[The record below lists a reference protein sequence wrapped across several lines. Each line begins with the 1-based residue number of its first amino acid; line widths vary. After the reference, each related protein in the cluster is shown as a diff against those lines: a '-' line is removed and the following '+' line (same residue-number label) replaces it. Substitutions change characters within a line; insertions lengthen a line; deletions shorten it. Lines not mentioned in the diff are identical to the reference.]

1 MSAVEQE
8 NWLQQNTVDCRRYA
22 ARLSPRACAG
32 FRSRAFDGC
41 AGCEH
46 AERPAANNQSA
57 SNPPARKHHKNRMQR
72 PQGANVKVEKLVL
85 AFETPEARGT
95 LRRLRAAA
103 AKNKTTLVDEV
114 MIYIEACLDNQGV
127 K

>member
-1 MSAVEQE
+1 MNVAEQE
-8 NWLQQNTVDCRRYA
+8 SWLRHNTVECRRYA

-32 FRSRAFDGC
+32 FRARAFDGC

-46 AERPAANNQSA
+46 AERPLA
-57 SNPPARKHHKNRMQR
+57 SVKTSVSPPAGKHHKNRLQR

-85 AFETPEARGT
+85 VFESPEERGT
-95 LRRLRAAA
+95 LRRLRSAA